1 MEIFK
6 KKCSLKEHSDINANI
21 YCKKCDIYIC
31 NKCEV
36 YHSKLFESHKNYIL
50 SSNINE
56 INDEF
61 CGEENHHNYELKYYC
76 KDHNI
81 LCCAACIAKIKTKG
95 DGQHMNC
102 EVCCIEDIKE
112 EKLSK
117 IKKNI
122 ILLEELSSN
131 FSESFKEIKKIYDQ
145 IICLIFRRYSTMSH
159 YAYIQKLQ
167 SLVMTFFHSILF
179 FKNFYLL

>member
-1 MEIFK
+1 MEIYK

-56 INDEF
+56 INNEF
-61 CGEENHHNYELKYYC
+61 CEEENHHNYELKYYC
-76 KDHNI
+76 KNHNI

-112 EKLSK
+112 EKISK

-131 FSESFKEIKKIYDQ
+131 FGESFKEIKKIYDQ
-145 IICLIFRRYSTMSH
+145 IQMRIKKTL
-159 YAYIQKLQ
+159 K
-167 SLVMTFFHSILF
+167 
-179 FKNFYLL
+179 